1 MLISFV
7 EGLPHIHFLGQR
19 GLHKDF
25 LCGWAFE
32 SRLVMWRGLHIL
44 SLSVE
49 GPPHI
54 DSLCARGLHI
64 DILCG
69 GASNM
74 LNPYVGGA
82 FIYEFLM

>member
-1 MLISFV
+1 M
-7 EGLPHIHFLGQR
+7 
-19 GLHKDF
+19 DF

-32 SRLVMWRGLHIL
+32 YRFVMWRVLHIL

-82 FIYEFLM
+82 FIDEFLV